1 MFESCL
7 RNYYRVTSFP
17 KASYPV
23 FRFQVGR
30 NREFLNT
37 CRTTLLLRKQRKKIY
52 SDQKNPLSLRKIMK
66 AKKKPQPSR
75 LGTFKSDLL
84 KHIVELAYL
93 SGYQRQ
99 YPFGIYR

>member
-37 CRTTLLLRKQRKKIY
+37 CRTTLLLRKQRTKIY
-52 SDQKNPLSLRKIMK
+52 SDQKNQLSLRKIMK
-66 AKKKPQPSR
+66 AKKSPNHH
-75 LGTFKSDLL
+75 GWG
-84 KHIVELAYL
+84 L
-93 SGYQRQ
+93 SKVI
-99 YPFGIYR
+99 FLNIL